1 VFVCWG
7 LGGGGG
13 GCGGG
18 GGGGW
23 ERERDSARAHAR
35 RYQETNSCRCC
46 ATRACPCHCMPQSNQ
61 VGREVGERGR
71 GPTRIAQPVVEEK
84 KGPSEKR
91 RTKGGSK
98 ARLAV
103 SNTLAT
109 H

>member
-1 VFVCWG
+1 
-7 LGGGGG
+7 
-13 GCGGG
+13 
-18 GGGGW
+18 
-23 ERERDSARAHAR
+23 
-35 RYQETNSCRCC
+35 
-46 ATRACPCHCMPQSNQ
+46 MPQSNQ